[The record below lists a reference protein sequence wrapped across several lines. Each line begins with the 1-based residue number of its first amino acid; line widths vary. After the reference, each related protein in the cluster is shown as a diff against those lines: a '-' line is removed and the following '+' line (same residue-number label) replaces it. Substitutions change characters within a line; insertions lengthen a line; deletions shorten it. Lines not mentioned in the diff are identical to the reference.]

1 MICTVFKKRDI
12 IFQNCL
18 FKFNVKF
25 LDEVQGYL
33 GESFINSLKQYIFP
47 EHVNL
52 SVTSVLEI
60 LRGKNTEDPF
70 VPPPFEVG
78 SYYK

>member
-33 GESFINSLKQYIFP
+33 GESFINSLKQ
-47 EHVNL
+47 
-52 SVTSVLEI
+52 
-60 LRGKNTEDPF
+60 
-70 VPPPFEVG
+70 
-78 SYYK
+78 